1 MPSNVVMVATSTRSS
16 RAYPHGALASV
27 VAINA
32 RVVVRVRK
40 LYAALLAWVLVRI
53 ADLESWVRETG

>member
-53 ADLESWVRETG
+53 ADL